1 MKKIKGTIRIGKGG
15 KSAADFIREGN
26 IKLPFSATGWKSTLN
41 SDLVTGKKPSIKL
54 KAPIEEPVAVI
65 EEPIPV
71 IEEEIEELIEENV
84 VEETIKKIHKKK
96 K

>member
-1 MKKIKGTIRIGKGG
+1 MTTIKGPIRIGKGG
-15 KSAADFIREGN
+15 KGVADFVKDGTV
-26 IKLPFSATGWKSTLN
+26 KLPFEASGWKSTLN